1 MIKQYVTNINMQIVK
16 EETHMTRYEE
26 PTMDI
31 IELRFNEVFT
41 IGVDNG
47 SSEVPVNPE
56 PGEEGWG

>member
-1 MIKQYVTNINMQIVK
+1 
-16 EETHMTRYEE
+16 MTRYEE

>member
-1 MIKQYVTNINMQIVK
+1 
-16 EETHMTRYEE
+16 MTRYEK

-47 SSEVPVNPE
+47 SFEGGVNSGP
-56 PGEEGWG
+56 EGWG